1 MSELKPYPKYKD
13 SGVEWIGEIPE
24 GWDVVAF
31 NRVVRKVNNGI
42 SLPQINEKTNY
53 HVTRIETIS
62 GGEVDYNKIGYVN
75 GSERLKNYK
84 LNEGDI
90 LFSHIN
96 SFKIVG
102 NTALYKGN
110 RVLYHGVNLLR
121 IQSLETIDYTWLHYM
136 LRTHY
141 FKSNV
146 QSIAQHAINQVSVPI
161 SKLKQLKVLKP
172 SYVEQGK
179 VKRFLNDQTSEID
192 SLVSDKKKLI
202 ELLEEKRQ
210 AVITETVTKGLDPT
224 VKMKV
229 SGIEWIGDIPDHWEV
244 KRLKNVCEINP
255 QKSEIYRNNI
265 NKVTFL
271 PMENILSPGVVDYS
285 LVKNLEDVYAG
296 YTYFKNRDI
305 VMAKVTP
312 SFENNNI
319 AILEG
324 LTNGI
329 GFGTTEFHVLRAMNE
344 ITTEYLYYLL
354 RSERFKQEGVSSM
367 YGVAGLQR
375 IPTQFIR
382 DYQIGIPNVEEQ
394 ISITNYIITI
404 NTEIDTMTKK
414 LNKTIELLKEY
425 RESLIYE
432 AVTGKIDLRDYEVEN
447 K

>member
-96 SFKIVG
+96 SLKIVG

-141 FKSNV
+141 FKSNL

-161 SKLKQLKVLKP
+161 SKSKQLKVLKP
-172 SYVEQGK
+172 SYIEQGK

-224 VKMKV
+224 VKMKD
-229 SGIEWIGDIPDHWEV
+229 SGIEWIGDIPDHWGVSKV
-244 KRLKNVCEINP
+244 KYHTILNRETLSESTNPDKKIKYIDIGSVDSQGNIKNIETLNYRSSPSRARRVVENGDTIVSTVRTYLQAITMIDENTAGHIVSTGFAVLTPLKSVVNEYLGLYFRSRPVLDRIVSISKGISYPAVNSSDLIQLEFIYPPYVEQVEI
-255 QKSEIYRNNI
+255 I
-265 NKVTFL
+265 KV
-271 PMENILSPGVVDYS
+271 I
-285 LVKNLEDVYAG
+285 KRKLEDIEV
-296 YTYFKNRDI
+296 
-305 VMAKVTP
+305 
-312 SFENNNI
+312 
-319 AILEG
+319 
-324 LTNGI
+324 
-329 GFGTTEFHVLRAMNE
+329 
-344 ITTEYLYYLL
+344 ITKKINT
-354 RSERFKQEGVSSM
+354 
-367 YGVAGLQR
+367 
-375 IPTQFIR
+375 
-382 DYQIGIPNVEEQ
+382 Q
-394 ISITNYIITI
+394 IS
-404 NTEIDTMTKK
+404 K
-414 LNKTIELLKEY
+414 LKEY
-425 RESLIYE
+425 RESLIYG
-432 AVTGKIDLRDYEVEN
+432 AVTGKIDLRDYESEME
-447 K
+447 